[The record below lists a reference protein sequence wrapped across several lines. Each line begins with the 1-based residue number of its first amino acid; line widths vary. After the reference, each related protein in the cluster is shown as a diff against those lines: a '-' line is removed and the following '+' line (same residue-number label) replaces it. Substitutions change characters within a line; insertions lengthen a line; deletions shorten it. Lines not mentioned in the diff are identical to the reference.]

1 MGCKRVTRPF
11 CIERAL
17 RFEGKENK
25 ASKTHGSKLLIL
37 LRGKVFRSDV
47 LMNLGYFMQ
56 QHRVN
61 VVANMCQLNASA
73 CSLLNLRS
81 PDCRLRFWKNNPM
94 TTWSVIRTHWIF
106 QRKEAGFGWMHT
118 GYNVFNTL
126 CFALICNIFD
136 RTSLNLLNYIGLTN
150 QDDFSF
156 VLKSQIMESVHSP
169 NFFCPSEQY

>member
-106 QRKEAGFGWMHT
+106 QRKEGSRFWLNAHRIQC
-118 GYNVFNTL
+118 VQH
-126 CFALICNIFD
+126 ALRC
-136 RTSLNLLNYIGLTN
+136 TNYLQHFW
-150 QDDFSF
+150 QDTPKS
-156 VLKSQIMESVHSP
+156 LKSHRTHKP
-169 NFFCPSEQY
+169 GWF

>member
-1 MGCKRVTRPF
+1 MNMGCKRVTRLF

-25 ASKTHGSKLLIL
+25 ASKIHGSKSLIL

-61 VVANMCQLNASA
+61 VVASMCQLNASA

-94 TTWSVIRTHWIF
+94 TMWSVIRTHWIF
-106 QRKEAGFGWMHT
+106 QRKEGSRFWLNAQCVQHALRCTDYLQHFWQHT
-118 GYNVFNTL
+118 
-126 CFALICNIFD
+126 
-136 RTSLNLLNYIGLTN
+136 SK
-150 QDDFSF
+150 S
-156 VLKSQIMESVHSP
+156 LKSHRTHKP
-169 NFFCPSEQY
+169 GWH